1 MCSIWPSPGWVTWR
15 RLYDVER
22 PETPDD
28 SRNIT
33 EDVSR
38 SINRS
43 CQPLDSSAEM
53 RVIHCTLLLLNEIL
67 ISLQGDF
74 ILLVPEEPFVAIAGE
89 DVVLEC
95 ELLPPTSASN
105 MTVQWLKSGLSS
117 PIHMYRQGQDDPL
130 AQHQDYRGRTE
141 LFKDEITEGNISL
154 RLKNV
159 RPDDEGRYTCSVK
172 DRIDFKQATVELRVH
187 SDFILLVPEEP
198 FVAIAGGD
206 VVLEC
211 ELFPPTSASNMTV
224 QWLKSGLS
232 SPIHVYRHGQDDPLA
247 QHQDYRGR
255 ADLFKDEITEG
266 IISLRLKNVRP
277 DDEGQYTCSV
287 EDRTDF
293 KQSTVELH
301 VLSSGS
307 EPRIQMKGY
316 HEAGIQLVCKSSGW
330 NPEPEIQWIGGDG
343 NALTE
348 AETKYHRD
356 SDLVNVESSVRV
368 TRQSSGKLKCI
379 IRSQHLKTEHTAM
392 ITISDDLFPAV
403 PEWVLPLVVTICV
416 VIAANSTV
424 IYWNVKQ
431 NRRIK
436 ELELQKSI
444 IESGQWKPLL
454 QSVWKRIR
462 GHEVS
467 VTLDVETANSELE
480 VSEDRKTVRRT
491 EAQRDLPD
499 TGKRFTKWRCLLG
512 SEGFTSGRHYWEVEV
527 TENRR
532 WRLGVAAESVERK
545 GGVIPRPEIGFWR
558 IGRDDDELKVYTSPE
573 SRLPA
578 GPIPGRVGVYLN
590 YESGTVSFYNA
601 ETKSHLHTLTGN
613 KFTEKLH
620 PFFWIGYKNEW
631 LRICSGS
638 APGL

>member
-1 MCSIWPSPGWVTWR
+1 MK
-15 RLYDVER
+15 
-22 PETPDD
+22 
-28 SRNIT
+28 
-33 EDVSR
+33 
-38 SINRS
+38 
-43 CQPLDSSAEM
+43 
-53 RVIHCTLLLLNEIL
+53 VIYCTLLILNGIL

-74 ILLVPEEPFVAIAGE
+74 ILFAPDEPFVAIAGE

-105 MTVQWLKSGLSS
+105 M
-117 PIHMYRQGQDDPL
+117 
-130 AQHQDYRGRTE
+130 A
-141 LFKDEITEGNISL
+141 
-154 RLKNV
+154 
-159 RPDDEGRYTCSVK
+159 
-172 DRIDFKQATVELRVH
+172 
-187 SDFILLVPEEP
+187 
-198 FVAIAGGD
+198 
-206 VVLEC
+206 
-211 ELFPPTSASNMTV
+211 V

-247 QHQDYRGR
+247 QHPDYRGR
-255 ADLFKDEITEG
+255 TELFKDEITKG
-266 IISLRLKNVRP
+266 NVSLRIKNVRR

-293 KQSTVELH
+293 EQSAVELR
-301 VLSSGS
+301 VQISGS
-307 EPRIQMKGY
+307 KPRIQMTGY
-316 HEAGIQLVCKSSGW
+316 HGVGIQVVCKSSGW
-330 NPEPEIQWIGGDG
+330 YPEPEIQWIGGDG

-356 SDLVNVESSVRV
+356 SGLVNVESSVGV

-379 IRSQHLKTEHTAM
+379 IRSERSIIEHTAI

-444 IESGQWKPLL
+444 VE
-454 QSVWKRIR
+454 SVWKRIC

-467 VTLDVETANSELE
+467 VTLDVETAHPWLE
-480 VSEDRKTVRRT
+480 VSEDRKSVRYT
-491 EAQRDLPD
+491 ETRRDLPD
-499 TGKRFTKWRCLLG
+499 TRKRFTYYPCVLG

-527 TENRR
+527 TGNR
-532 WRLGVAAESVERK
+532 WWNLGVAAESVERK
-545 GGVIPRPEIGFWR
+545 GRVTPSPETGFWIIAR
-558 IGRDDDELKVYTSPE
+558 VDDEMRVFTSPK

-578 GPIPGRVGVYLN
+578 GPIPGRVGVYLS

-601 ETKSHLHTLTGN
+601 ETKSHLHTFTGN
-613 KFTEKLH
+613 KFTEKLY
-620 PFFWIGYKNEW
+620 PLFAIGYKNEW